1 MALPLTDH
9 LVNNKKMS
17 PRSKQANEKIRQ
29 KTRQKIVTS
38 AIMLFSASGFN
49 GTSIS
54 QIAETAGVSKG
65 LIYTYFDNKEA
76 IIKGI
81 IDTYLEDMKDFEE
94 GFALMLSKSTPAE
107 SIAFVLD
114 QTLKLLVEQKQK
126 WKILTLF
133 SLKMNDF
140 PYIHQLSVN
149 KYTGYRKLFEALFHQ
164 MNYANPVLEA
174 QLLIAQIDGLSM
186 EYLMLDNDHFDIAL
200 IFNEIK
206 NKYTQYEKNNNQ

>member
-1 MALPLTDH
+1 
-9 LVNNKKMS
+9 MS
-17 PRSKQANEKIRQ
+17 PKSKQANEKIRQ

-54 QIAETAGVSKG
+54 EIAKTAGVSKG

-81 IDTYLEDMKDFEE
+81 INDYLEDMKDFEE
-94 GFALMLSKSTPAE
+94 SFTFMLSKSKPIKT
-107 SIAFVLD
+107 IVFVLD
-114 QTLKLLVEQKQK
+114 ETLKLLVEQKQK
-126 WKILTLF
+126 WKILILF

-149 KYTGYRKLFEALFHQ
+149 KYIEYRQLFEQLFRQ
-164 MNYANPVLEA
+164 MNYTNPRLEA
-174 QLLIAQIDGLSM
+174 QLLMAQIDGLSI
-186 EYLMLDNDHFDIAL
+186 EYLMLDNDHFDITL

-206 NKYTQYEKNNNQ
+206 NKYIQYEENNNS